1 MFKLAICGLL
11 LAASI
16 NCQAQQA
23 GTTNKTAATLPL
35 AAQPNYRATPEKIW
49 NLQHTRLDV
58 RFDYE
63 KQRMPGKA
71 WLTLQPHFYPSA
83 MLQLDA
89 KGMFIHKVALVK
101 GNNMLPLQYSYPDSL
116 QLHITLD
123 KAYKRNEQVNIYIE
137 YTARP
142 NEVKVK
148 GSQAITDAKGLYFIN
163 PVGKDSTKPIQI
175 WTQGETEA
183 TSVWCPTI
191 DKTNQKTTQEI
202 TMTVPA
208 KYVTLS
214 NGLLVKQIKNT
225 DGTRSDTWKMDLPHS
240 PYLFFMGV
248 GDFAIIKDKY
258 KNLAVDY
265 YVEPKY
271 ASVAK
276 GIFGETP
283 AMMQFFSQL
292 LGVEYPWA
300 KYAQIVGQDYVSGAM
315 ENTTSTLHGAGAYQN
330 ARQLKDG
337 NSWEIVVA
345 HELFHQWFG
354 DLVTAESWSNLTVN
368 ESLADYSEYLWME
381 HRYGKDRA
389 LEYNQEAMESYL
401 AQPTNSS
408 KHLVRFQ
415 YADKEDMFDGVSY
428 QKGGRILNMLRQY
441 LGDSAFFK
449 GLNVYLTANKFKNAE
464 AHQLRLALEEVSG
477 KDLNWF
483 FDQWYFGNGHPKVG
497 IHYQFIDS
505 ANQLNVIVEQKQ
517 KDKLFYFPVEIDVY
531 NNNNEAERS
540 TFWIGK
546 QAVDTIRIAYS
557 TKPVWVN
564 VDPQKLML
572 WEKDNNQDDAMWI
585 AQSTLGKN
593 HLDKTEALSFL
604 AKNWKAEPA
613 YAAIA
618 EKLLQDPYAGTRKA
632 MLRLMK
638 RGSVPV
644 HATAHALIEKM
655 AVSEPDLP
663 TRALAIDVLSMSTQA
678 NHENLFVKAL
688 TDSSYSVAG
697 AALESLARKNA
708 TKAIALAPQ
717 VEKDAKGRLE
727 ASLKIIEYLRKD
739 VSDYTAVL
747 ADYRK
752 LPMFDRLMSTNGMLY
767 FANQLKNLND
777 FKKATGSAIEAY
789 KMLRIDYMGLQTN
802 IAATLR
808 WMIAQRQTAL
818 LVDPDNNVLKD
829 QLKYLQEKTGL

>member
-1 MFKLAICGLL
+1 
-11 LAASI
+11 
-16 NCQAQQA
+16 
-23 GTTNKTAATLPL
+23 
-35 AAQPNYRATPEKIW
+35 
-49 NLQHTRLDV
+49 
-58 RFDYE
+58 
-63 KQRMPGKA
+63 
-71 WLTLQPHFYPSA
+71 
-83 MLQLDA
+83 
-89 KGMFIHKVALVK
+89 
-101 GNNMLPLQYSYPDSL
+101 
-116 QLHITLD
+116 
-123 KAYKRNEQVNIYIE
+123 
-137 YTARP
+137 
-142 NEVKVK
+142 
-148 GSQAITDAKGLYFIN
+148 
-163 PVGKDSTKPIQI
+163 
-175 WTQGETEA
+175 
-183 TSVWCPTI
+183 
-191 DKTNQKTTQEI
+191 
-202 TMTVPA
+202 
-208 KYVTLS
+208 
-214 NGLLVKQIKNT
+214 
-225 DGTRSDTWKMDLPHS
+225 
-240 PYLFFMGV
+240 
-248 GDFAIIKDKY
+248 
-258 KNLAVDY
+258 
-265 YVEPKY
+265 
-271 ASVAK
+271 
-276 GIFGETP
+276 
-283 AMMQFFSQL
+283 
-292 LGVEYPWA
+292 
-300 KYAQIVGQDYVSGAM
+300 
-315 ENTTSTLHGAGAYQN
+315 
-330 ARQLKDG
+330 
-337 NSWEIVVA
+337 
-345 HELFHQWFG
+345 
-354 DLVTAESWSNLTVN
+354 
-368 ESLADYSEYLWME
+368 
-381 HRYGKDRA
+381 
-389 LEYNQEAMESYL
+389 MESYL

-449 GLNVYLTANKFKNAE
+449 GLNVYLTTNKFKNAE
-464 AHQLRLALEEVSG
+464 AHQLRLAMEEVSG

-483 FDQWYFGNGHPKVG
+483 FDQWFFGNGHPKVG

-531 NNNNEAERS
+531 NNNNEAERA

-593 HLDKTEALSFL
+593 HLDKTEALNFL

-632 MLRLMK
+632 LLRLMK
-638 RGSVPV
+638 RGSMPV
-644 HATAHALIEKM
+644 LATAHALIEKM
-655 AVSEPDLP
+655 VVSEPDLP

-678 NHENLFVKAL
+678 DHENLFVKAL

-708 TKAIALAPQ
+708 SKAIALAPQ

-727 ASLKIIEYLRKD
+727 ASLKIIEYLKKD
-739 VSDYTAVL
+739 VSDFTTVL

-829 QLKYLQEKTGL
+829 QLKYLQEKAGL